1 MTISGDVLVHRV
13 AGILN
18 EQGKPPHDS
27 TILGAISKLSWYEM
41 EHICE
46 FDRAS
51 KSAESPGTVSG
62 VPAANTASPK
72 LPTLEECFME
82 ASKYFTS
89 GELSMNYGYVV
100 QKVYEF
106 IERQLRAGA

>member
-51 KSAESPGTVSG
+51 KSSESPGTVPPEAG
-62 VPAANTASPK
+62 AANTGMAA
-72 LPTLEECFME
+72 E
-82 ASKYFTS
+82 AAKIADEMDTVIIRLNKPH
-89 GELSMNYGYVV
+89 GEIDWPYVIS
-100 QKVYEF
+100 EW
-106 IERQLRAGA
+106 RRRLRHA

>member
-51 KSAESPGTVSG
+51 KSAESPGTVPPVG
-62 VPAANTASPK
+62 AANTASDAI
-72 LPTLEECFME
+72 CGD
-82 ASKYFTS
+82 TS
-89 GELSMNYGYVV
+89 SCCEYLTIVRKCTGSFKCSG
-100 QKVYEF
+100 K
-106 IERQLRAGA
+106 RHA

>member
-51 KSAESPGTVSG
+51 KSAESPGTVPPVG
-62 VPAANTASPK
+62 AANNRSDEIALQLETA
-72 LPTLEECFME
+72 L
-82 ASKYFTS
+82 AYARS
-89 GELSMNYGYVV
+89 GIPSNIGMVKNILTGC
-100 QKVYEF
+100 
-106 IERQLRAGA
+106 IAQLRAVR